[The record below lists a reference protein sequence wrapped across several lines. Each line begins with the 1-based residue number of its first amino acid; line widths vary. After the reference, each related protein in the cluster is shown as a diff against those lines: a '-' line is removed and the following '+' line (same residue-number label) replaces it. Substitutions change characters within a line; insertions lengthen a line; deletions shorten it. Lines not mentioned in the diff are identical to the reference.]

1 MPAAVSTAKRKVFLL
16 SLSAA
21 QAHNHW
27 QLHELL
33 DDYSVQMQTKY

>member
-1 MPAAVSTAKRKVFLL
+1 MPAADSTAKRKV
-16 SLSAA
+16 SPPLSAA